1 MKKTILTLW
10 CTLCITVFAFAQQ
23 QYFVHENVIKPSM
36 SQAYEASIKKLRD
49 ACAQHKINTTW
60 TTFRY
65 DDNTYGH
72 FFPINGLGAL
82 DKSVFGD
89 LDAKMDKQALASI
102 WADINKCIDSDNQ
115 VVITSLPELG
125 YLTPGEGENYKAV
138 LFLSPLPGKWQENE
152 MVFAEW
158 KKAYAA
164 KKAPSGFLVFRVM
177 FGNQSGYA
185 VVISAKNPADFADK
199 QNKTFA
205 VAQDDINRLW
215 TKQMSLVKKTYWRY
229 CNFVPEL
236 SYTLAAN

>member
-10 CTLCITVFAFAQQ
+10 CTLCIAVFAFAQQ
-23 QYFVHENVIKPSM
+23 KYFIHENVIKPSM

-49 ACAQHKINTTW
+49 ACTQHKINLTW
-60 TTFRY
+60 STMRY

-72 FFPINGLGAL
+72 FFPIAGLGAL
-82 DKSVFGD
+82 DKSVFEE
-89 LDAKMDKQALASI
+89 LYQKMDKQAFESI
-102 WADINKCIDSDNQ
+102 WTDISKCIETDNE
-115 VVITSLPELG
+115 VVVTSLPHLT
-125 YLTPGEGENYKAV
+125 YLPPTEGENYRAI
-138 LFLSPLPGKWQENE
+138 LFFSPLPGKWQENE

-158 KKAYAA
+158 KKAYEA
-164 KKAPSGFLVFRVM
+164 KKAPSGFQIFRIM

-185 VVISAKNPADFADK
+185 VVISAKSMADFSDK

-229 CNFVPEL
+229 GYFIPEL
-236 SYTLAAN
+236 GYTLAAN